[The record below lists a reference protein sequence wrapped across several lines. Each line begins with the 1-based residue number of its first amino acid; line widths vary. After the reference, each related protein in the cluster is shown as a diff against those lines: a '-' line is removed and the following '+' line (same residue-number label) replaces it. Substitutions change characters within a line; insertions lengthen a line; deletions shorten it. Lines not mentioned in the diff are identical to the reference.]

1 MHKNAQ
7 TLNQALQNSY
17 SQYSNVQSR
26 LENSLDQVEQLKAM
40 VRYYQSLVPT
50 LNQYAQ
56 EYANVAS
63 LLSSNPY
70 NQVSLPQYPQLP
82 QFNAPVNVV
91 PYTTTLYPEQS
102 SYQQTANQQATI
114 KPNGPN
120 GYVYNDGKI
129 KISYNSVEET
139 FKTNSSMPLELMDN
153 Y

>member
-1 MHKNAQ
+1 M
-7 TLNQALQNSY
+7 NQALQNSY

-26 LENSLDQVEQLKAM
+26 LEDSLDQVEQLKAM

-56 EYANVAS
+56 EYSNVAS

-70 NQVSLPQYPQLP
+70 DQITLPQYPQLP
-82 QFNAPVNVV
+82 QFNPPA
-91 PYTTTLYPEQS
+91 YTKTIQPEYS
-102 SYQQTANQQATI
+102 SYYQTTNQPA
-114 KPNGPN
+114 KPNGSN
-120 GYVYNDGKI
+120 GYVYDDGKI

-139 FKTNSSMPLELMDN
+139 FKTNSSMPLGLLDN